1 METEVKMDWSASDDK
16 EVALALKQGDARALE
31 EMVRRYQGRVYA
43 VAFRLSGNRE
53 DALDL
58 SQEAFIKAYQ
68 RIDAWQPTGSFLPWL
83 LRLTTNLG
91 IDFLRRRKRRP
102 QERYEDYVT
111 KDSEH
116 AAVEPVS
123 METGRLVHAKEIDE
137 RIRAAL
143 TALSESQR
151 TVFVLRHFEGLPLS
165 DIALEMGCTTGSVK
179 VHLFR
184 ALKKMQKELRDL
196 HEP

>member
-16 EVALALKQGDARALE
+16 EVALALKQGDTRALE

-43 VAFRLSGNRE
+43 VAYRLSGNRE

-151 TVFVLRHFEGLPLS
+151 TVFLLRHFEGLPLS